1 MSEDGNWNVSVTG
14 PGNAY
19 YTTLIARTS
28 AERAAGRGYHEAL
41 GAAKAEPG
49 PGWTVTCTLKRK
61 SRKEAAEMRRFRTN
75 AAGELEES
83 VTP

>member
-1 MSEDGNWNVSVTG
+1 MSEDGNWDVTVTG

-19 YTTLIARTS
+19 YSNRVDRMS
-28 AERAAGRGYHEAL
+28 AERAARHAYQEAL
-41 GAAKAEPG
+41 GAANAQPG

-75 AAGELEES
+75 AAGELAES
-83 VTP
+83 ATS